1 MITIPPDGQDLNPLY
16 DVLNC
21 AALSV
26 LAAEDGSHREA
37 EEAYMEAAFA
47 APEAFPPGPLAD
59 ALNLILGAVGDMARG
74 VPA

>member
-1 MITIPPDGQDLNPLY
+1 MNPLY
-16 DVLNC
+16 EVLTS

-26 LAAEDGSHREA
+26 MAASGGDLREA
-37 EEAYMEAAFA
+37 ETFHLEATFA

-59 ALNLILGAVGDMARG
+59 ALNLILGAVGDLARG